1 MTMSPTAK
9 TGKTQATLK
18 ERIIHCAI
26 GAVIVSLFALIAIKP
41 SINTNFH
48 TKYLDNLNALDEL
61 SGSLVRHH
69 LLVRYGETAHYDNL
83 EADLQKMEKFAK
95 LALITPEHVGED
107 FELVAQRFVSDYNE
121 KVVEMRAQVEL
132 SKRAFGLLKNSRS
145 ALRLLRRDLNE
156 DLVSSTD
163 SQTDAQALA
172 TALKLTEA
180 VVEEESS
187 VHVSNATDV
196 LEKFNL
202 VQADVL
208 AQIRLHSEIIEN
220 YAEPLNEASSVLYK
234 IANSIEQPDQLRN
247 AYLKE
252 HQAVAFATTWQL
264 WASYA
269 LASCL
274 VGLSILLVRVGSTAR
289 QDAEN
294 AMRTAEKAKS
304 DTEYQ
309 IYETQRAV
317 ASCNQVL
324 KSLSKG
330 DFTDRVTLALSGE
343 LEDLKEG
350 VNSTA
355 DSVEFTMQELQRVME
370 NMQQGDFSAQI
381 DSRVQGKFRE
391 QVELTNA
398 SLNTTMHSICH
409 VMEAMQEGDFSRRVE
424 AELYGSFNSLKCA
437 VNASMDALNQSFSEI
452 SEVVDEQAGGN
463 FASRIPNTWP
473 GDLGR
478 LSDSINRTA
487 VKIHTT
493 VHDIHRLSAEVTRA
507 SCEVLENSQVLK
519 TQSEQQAGSIDAAM
533 QSATNVSTLIHQ
545 NRESTQSATELV
557 EKSQADATNC
567 KRISNKATSAMQS
580 ITDKTAEIGRITET
594 IESIASKTNLLSLN
608 AAVEA
613 ARANEHGKGF
623 SVVAEEVK
631 ALARL
636 SADASAH
643 IGVIIQDADRQVKV
657 GTDSVRDTAHSLS
670 TIGTSITEVK
680 DLSQSIANA
689 SSDQMSQMSSVT
701 ETVSQALDLAHT
713 NQELASETH
722 STSLEL
728 DDLAK
733 QLSVLIEFFQ
743 LYPTSDTEEFK
754 KAA

>member
-1 MTMSPTAK
+1 MSPTTNTA
-9 TGKTQATLK
+9 KTQATLK

-26 GAVIVSLFALIAIKP
+26 GAVIVSLFALIVIKP

-48 TKYLDNLNALDEL
+48 SKYLDNLNALDEL

-83 EADLQKMEKFAK
+83 EADLQKMEKFAR
-95 LALITPEHVGED
+95 LALITPEHVGEK
-107 FELVAQRFVSDYNE
+107 FESVAQGFVSEYNA
-121 KVVEMRAQVEL
+121 KVVDMRAQVEL

-145 ALRLLRRDLNE
+145 ALRFLRRDLNAE
-156 DLVSSTD
+156 LVTGTD
-163 SQTDAQALA
+163 SQTDAKALA

-180 VVEEESS
+180 VVEEESTTQVTS
-187 VHVSNATDV
+187 TTEL

-202 VQADVL
+202 VQPELL

-220 YAEPLNEASSVLYK
+220 YAEPLNEASTNLYK
-234 IANSIEQPDQLRN
+234 IANSIDQPDQLRN
-247 AYLKE
+247 AYLAE

-274 VGLSILLVRVGSTAR
+274 VGLSILLVRVGTHAR
-289 QDAEN
+289 NDAEN

-304 DTEYQ
+304 DTEHQ
-309 IYETQRAV
+309 IHETRRAV

-324 KSLSKG
+324 KSLSSG
-330 DFTDRVTLALSGE
+330 DFTDRVTLALNGE
-343 LEDLKEG
+343 LADLKDG

-381 DSRVQGKFRE
+381 DPNVQGKFRE
-391 QVELTNA
+391 QVELTNT
-398 SLNTTMHSICH
+398 SLNTTMNSICH
-409 VMEAMQEGDFSRRVE
+409 VMEAMQEGDFSRRVD

-437 VNASMDALNQSFSEI
+437 VNASMEALNQSFSEI
-452 SEVVDEQAGGN
+452 SDVVKEQAGGN
-463 FASRIPNTWP
+463 FASRITNTWP
-473 GDLGR
+473 GDLGL
-478 LSDSINRTA
+478 LSESINLTA
-487 VKIHTT
+487 EKIHTT

-507 SCEVLENSQVLK
+507 SCGVLENSQVLK

-533 QSATNVSTLIHQ
+533 QSATNVSTLIHE
-545 NRESTQSATELV
+545 NRESTQSASELV

-567 KRISNKATSAMQS
+567 ERISKKATSAMQS

-636 SADASAH
+636 SADASAN
-643 IGVIIQDADRQVKV
+643 IGLIIQDADRQVKV

-670 TIGTSITEVK
+670 TIGTSIIEVK

-689 SSDQMSQMSSVT
+689 SLDQMAQMNSVT
-701 ETVSQALDLAHT
+701 ETVSQALNLANT
-713 NQELASETH
+713 NQELAGATH
-722 STSLEL
+722 ATSLEL

-743 LYPTSDTEEFK
+743 LYPASDTEEFS